1 MNKSDLTR
9 LQKFVSSEELSESY
23 KILNSIYE
31 NDNLYAGCDKYRL
44 GVLFK
49 DPDNKEYYKY
59 TDRTKLDMIQ
69 GIIKML
75 GQYVDDYESYFTI
88 NRKHLLVGLE
98 QKFKDFK
105 IKARDEY
112 ATFIHKNQAI
122 LILGL
127 YIDNHE
133 LYYSLRHID
142 RAEII
147 SDSTIIKIYCKDEQ
161 RRSTVDIGVN
171 LQYFMDCLEFFRDDE
186 LTIKY
191 SSKISPLVVETE
203 DRAVLL
209 LPIRI

>member
-1 MNKSDLTR
+1 LP
-9 LQKFVSSEELSESY
+9 ELY
-23 KILNSIYE
+23 KVLNGIYE
-31 NDNLYAGCDKYRL
+31 NESLYAGCDKYRL

-49 DPDNKEYYKY
+49 DSDNKEYYKY
-59 TDRTKLDMIQ
+59 TDRSKLDIIQ

-75 GQYVDDYESYFTI
+75 GQYVDDYESYFVI
-88 NRKHLLVGLE
+88 NRKQLLVDLE
-98 QKFKDFK
+98 QKFKEFK

-112 ATFIHKNQAI
+112 ATFIHKNQVI

-127 YIDNHE
+127 YIDNHQ

-147 SDSTIIKIYCKDEQ
+147 SDSTVVKIDCKNVQ
-161 RRSTVDIGVN
+161 KRSTVDIGVN

-191 SSKISPLVVETE
+191 SSKISPLVAESE